1 MRSSPWSR
9 FVKKLVWKF
18 RTKLKENFIADIC
31 LGSNYVSGNL
41 SETDWFQRSSITFF
55 EFMETNKQPPDV
67 FYLKKVLLQI
77 SQNSQENKCNFRHR
91 NFAKFLRT
99 SILKN
104 ICELLLKAVISLPKQ
119 FNLWIVL
126 QFINMTKVTY
136 LWS

>member
-1 MRSSPWSR
+1 
-9 FVKKLVWKF
+9 
-18 RTKLKENFIADIC
+18 
-31 LGSNYVSGNL
+31 
-41 SETDWFQRSSITFF
+41 
-55 EFMETNKQPPDV
+55 METNKQPPDV

-119 FNLWIVL
+119 SNLWIVL

-136 LWS
+136 L